1 MMILAI
7 DTSTRVSSVALVE
20 DGRVIAELNQDTRLT
35 HSERLMPQIKQLL
48 DMAEKTSRDLTAIA
62 VSIGPGSFTG
72 LRIGMA
78 TAKTMAYA
86 LGISIIG
93 VPTME
98 ALAWNCPL
106 DGHHLVAMLDAQKGN
121 VYTARYHFESGK
133 IVVEED
139 AVVRP
144 YEEAVELLVQL
155 DEPCLIVG
163 ERQAIRDASILTECV
178 RTAPPHL
185 FAPRAASVAL
195 CAAARLE
202 RGEIDD
208 VMRLEPLYI
217 RRAEAEVLW
226 EKRNGKKA

>member
-1 MMILAI
+1 MTILAI

-20 DGRVIAELNQDTRLT
+20 AGRVIAELNQDTRLT

-48 DMAEKTSRDLTAIA
+48 DMAEKKSRELSAIA

-86 LGISIIG
+86 LGIPIIG
-93 VPTME
+93 VPTLD

-106 DGHHLVAMLDAQKGN
+106 DGFCIVPMLDAQKGN
-121 VYTARYHFESGK
+121 VYTAQYRFEDGK
-133 IVVEED
+133 LVPEEG
-139 AVVRP
+139 AVVRA
-144 YEEAVELLVQL
+144 YEEMVSLLKAGGKQCIV
-155 DEPCLIVG
+155 VG
-163 ERQAIRDASILTECV
+163 ERQAIRDASLLTDNV
-178 RTAPPHL
+178 RLAPPHL

-195 CAAARLE
+195 CAEVRLAN
-202 RGEIDD
+202 GQIDD
-208 VMRLEPLYI
+208 VMQLEPLYI

-226 EKRNGKKA
+226 EKRHGKQA

>member
-48 DMAEKTSRDLTAIA
+48 DMAEKKRSDLTAIA

-78 TAKTMAYA
+78 TAKTIAYA
-86 LGISIIG
+86 LGIPIVG

-106 DGHHLVAMLDAQKGN
+106 DGICLAAMLDAQKGN
-121 VYTARYHFESGK
+121 VYTARYRFEDGK
-133 IVVEED
+133 LIVEED
-139 AVVRP
+139 ACVRSF
-144 YEEAVELLVQL
+144 EDAVAGLQAL
-155 DEPCLIVG
+155 DRPCIIVG
-163 ERQAIRDASILTECV
+163 ERQAIRDAALLTGKV
-178 RTAPPHL
+178 RLAPPHL

-195 CAAARLE
+195 CAQERLLC
-202 RGEIDD
+202 GEADE
-208 VMRLEPLYI
+208 VMQLEPLYI

-226 EKRNGKKA
+226 EKRHGKKA